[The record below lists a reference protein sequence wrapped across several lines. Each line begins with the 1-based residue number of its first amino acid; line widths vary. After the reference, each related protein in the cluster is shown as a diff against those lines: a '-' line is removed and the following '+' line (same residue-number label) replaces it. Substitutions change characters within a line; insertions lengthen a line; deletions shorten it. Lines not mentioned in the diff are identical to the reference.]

1 MRATI
6 RKHLCAVS
14 ALALLGFGLGGCASM
29 VSRAASGFGAN
40 LSSAIL
46 NQDDPELVRAGMP
59 SYILLL
65 DSLLERSPD
74 DPAILSAAGTLYA
87 SYGAVFADDPTRAA
101 RLTTHARDYTLKA
114 MCDLYADAC
123 NWRDMNYDDLVASL
137 QGVRP
142 EQADAL
148 YDCGF
153 AMLAWLRAHSS
164 DWGAL
169 AELPQAEAIVRRY
182 LDLGGDAAKSSAHV
196 YLGILLTLRPPSLGG
211 KPEEAREH
219 FEKAIALS
227 GGRDL
232 SAKVEFAKGYAKM
245 MYDRDL
251 YDRLVSEVLDASP
264 YAEGFT
270 LMNVL
275 AQKEAVQLRAE
286 ADDYF

>member
-1 MRATI
+1 MRPA
-6 RKHLCAVS
+6 KLFCLCA
-14 ALALLGFGLGGCASM
+14 ALALTALGLSGCAAL
-29 VSRAASGFGAN
+29 VSKAASGFGEN

-65 DSLLERSPD
+65 DSLLERNPD
-74 DPAILSAAGTLYA
+74 SPAILSAAGTMYA
-87 SYGAVFADDPTRAA
+87 SYGAVFADDPARAA
-101 RLTTHARDYTLKA
+101 RLTTHARTYTLKG
-114 MCDLYADAC
+114 MCEIYADAC
-123 NWRDMNYDDLVASL
+123 GWRDMNYDDLVASL
-137 QGVRP
+137 KGVKP

-148 YDCGF
+148 YGCGF

-169 AELPQAEAIVRRY
+169 AELPQAEALVRRY
-182 LDLGGDAAKSSAHV
+182 LELSGDSAKSSAHV

-232 SAKVEFAKGYAKM
+232 SAKVEYAKGYAKM
-245 MYDRDL
+245 VYDRDL

-264 YAEGFT
+264 YADGFT
-270 LMNVL
+270 LMNVM
-275 AQKEAVQLRAE
+275 AQKEALQLRAE

>member
-1 MRATI
+1 MRPVI
-6 RKHLCAVS
+6 RTNLCAASV
-14 ALALLGFGLGGCASM
+14 LALIALGLGGCASM
-29 VSRAASGFGAN
+29 VSKAASGFGKN

-65 DSLLERSPD
+65 DSLLQKNPD

-87 SYGAVFADDPTRAA
+87 SYGAVFADDPQRAA

-114 MCDLYADAC
+114 MCEIDPDAC
-123 NWRDMNYDDLVASL
+123 GWRDMNYDDLVASL
-137 QGVRP
+137 RDVGP
-142 EQADAL
+142 EQADTL
-148 YDCGF
+148 YGCGF

-182 LDLGGDAAKSSAHV
+182 LELAGDSAKSSAHV

-211 KPEEAREH
+211 RPEEAREH

-227 GGRDL
+227 GGHDL
-232 SAKVEFAKGYAKM
+232 SAKVEYAKGYAKM

-275 AQKEAVQLRAE
+275 AQKEALQLRAE

>member
-1 MRATI
+1 MRPAKLF
-6 RKHLCAVS
+6 RLCA
-14 ALALLGFGLGGCASM
+14 ALAVAALGLSGCAAL
-29 VSRAASGFGAN
+29 VSKAASGFGEN

-65 DSLLERSPD
+65 DSLLERNPD
-74 DPAILSAAGTLYA
+74 SPAILSAAGTMYA
-87 SYGAVFADDPTRAA
+87 SYGAVFADDPARAA
-101 RLTTHARDYTLKA
+101 RLTTHARTYTLKA
-114 MCDLYADAC
+114 MCEIYADAC
-123 NWRDMNYDDLVASL
+123 GWRDMSYDDLVASL
-137 QGVRP
+137 KGVKP
-142 EQADAL
+142 DQADTL

-169 AELPQAEAIVRRY
+169 AELPQAEAMVRRY
-182 LDLGGDAAKSSAHV
+182 LELSGDSAKSSAHV

-232 SAKVEFAKGYAKM
+232 SAKVEYAKGYAKM
-245 MYDRDL
+245 VYDRDL

-264 YAEGFT
+264 YADGFT
-270 LMNVL
+270 LMNVM
-275 AQKEAVQLRAE
+275 AQQEALKLRAE